1 MRSDILDFGVMNK
14 TKEGCIHKG
23 SGSLFFIIIKPRT
36 SGFEIVGNELD

>member
-23 SGSLFFIIIKPRT
+23 SGSLFFNYQAKNFWI
-36 SGFEIVGNELD
+36 